1 MNVNEIIMN
10 KRIERGV
17 SRKELAEG
25 LGVSESTIYRIETNP
40 NLNPNNKLVKR
51 IYDILRMNVTIIV
64 DDAPIYDEHAHEIDF
79 ESYSPTSKSII
90 FKTIAKEDL
99 GKIFGKFNRLDGAR
113 QSNNIG
119 AGLGLSITKEII
131 NLHGGNITAE
141 SSNNEVVFHVKIP
154 LE

>member
-79 ESYSPTSKSII
+79 ESYSPTSKSRKNEEI
-90 FKTIAKEDL
+90 KR
-99 GKIFGKFNRLDGAR
+99 KIV
-113 QSNNIG
+113 IW
-119 AGLGLSITKEII
+119 SITIFR
-131 NLHGGNITAE
+131 LMW
-141 SSNNEVVFHVKIP
+141 F
-154 LE
+154 L

>member
-17 SRKELAEG
+17 SRKELADG
-25 LGVSESTIYRIETNP
+25 LGVSESTIYRLETNP

-90 FKTIAKEDL
+90 FKTIAKEEKL
-99 GKIFGKFNRLDGAR
+99 KKLKGK
-113 QSNNIG
+113 
-119 AGLGLSITKEII
+119 
-131 NLHGGNITAE
+131 
-141 SSNNEVVFHVKIP
+141 
-154 LE
+154 

>member
-25 LGVSESTIYRIETNP
+25 LGVSESTIYRI

-90 FKTIAKEDL
+90 FKTIAKEEKMKKL
-99 GKIFGKFNRLDGAR
+99 
-113 QSNNIG
+113 
-119 AGLGLSITKEII
+119 KE
-131 NLHGGNITAE
+131 
-141 SSNNEVVFHVKIP
+141 K
-154 LE
+154 

>member
-51 IYDILRMNVTIIV
+51 IYDILRMNSENKTV
-64 DDAPIYDEHAHEIDF
+64 
-79 ESYSPTSKSII
+79 
-90 FKTIAKEDL
+90 KTIAKEEKMKKL
-99 GKIFGKFNRLDGAR
+99 
-113 QSNNIG
+113 
-119 AGLGLSITKEII
+119 KE
-131 NLHGGNITAE
+131 
-141 SSNNEVVFHVKIP
+141 K
-154 LE
+154 

>member
-10 KRIERGV
+10 KRIERGI

-79 ESYSPTSKSII
+79 ESYSPTSKVL
-90 FKTIAKEDL
+90 FLK
-99 GKIFGKFNRLDGAR
+99 RL
-113 QSNNIG
+113 Q
-119 AGLGLSITKEII
+119 K
-131 NLHGGNITAE
+131 
-141 SSNNEVVFHVKIP
+141 KKK
-154 LE
+154 

>member
-10 KRIERGV
+10 KRIERGI

-40 NLNPNNKLVKR
+40 NLNPNNKLVK
-51 IYDILRMNVTIIV
+51 MNLWYFTYECNDYC

-90 FKTIAKEDL
+90 FKTIAKEEKMKKL
-99 GKIFGKFNRLDGAR
+99 
-113 QSNNIG
+113 
-119 AGLGLSITKEII
+119 KENSYLID
-131 NLHGGNITAE
+131 NYFMLMW
-141 SSNNEVVFHVKIP
+141 F
-154 LE
+154 L

>member
-25 LGVSESTIYRIETNP
+25 LGVSETNP

-90 FKTIAKEDL
+90 FKTIAKEEKMKKL
-99 GKIFGKFNRLDGAR
+99 
-113 QSNNIG
+113 
-119 AGLGLSITKEII
+119 KE
-131 NLHGGNITAE
+131 
-141 SSNNEVVFHVKIP
+141 K
-154 LE
+154 

>member
-64 DDAPIYDEHAHEIDF
+64 DDAPIYDEHADF

-90 FKTIAKEDL
+90 FKTIAKEEKMKKL
-99 GKIFGKFNRLDGAR
+99 
-113 QSNNIG
+113 
-119 AGLGLSITKEII
+119 KE
-131 NLHGGNITAE
+131 
-141 SSNNEVVFHVKIP
+141 K
-154 LE
+154 

>member
-51 IYDILRMNVTIIV
+51 IYDIFMCENMFTIFI
-64 DDAPIYDEHAHEIDF
+64 
-79 ESYSPTSKSII
+79 KSISYN
-90 FKTIAKEDL
+90 A
-99 GKIFGKFNRLDGAR
+99 
-113 QSNNIG
+113 
-119 AGLGLSITKEII
+119 
-131 NLHGGNITAE
+131 
-141 SSNNEVVFHVKIP
+141 FHSD
-154 LE
+154 